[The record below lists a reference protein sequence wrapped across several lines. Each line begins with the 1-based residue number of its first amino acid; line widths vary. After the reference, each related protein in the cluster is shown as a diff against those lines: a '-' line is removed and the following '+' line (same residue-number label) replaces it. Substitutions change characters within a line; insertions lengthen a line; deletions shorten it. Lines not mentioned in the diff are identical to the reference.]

1 MKTMKLFSLLLI
13 LSLSLFA
20 TPLHRAVKAVDEKEV
35 HTLVK
40 MGLDINAMDKEGKTP
55 LHYAA
60 SIGRYSLVKYLVEH
74 GASVYIKDS
83 LRKTPLVYAIEKNHI
98 KVIIYLSKKANKE
111 EAPYKIN
118 GLFDSAKR
126 GDMNA
131 MAYFL
136 EYHDI
141 NTLNED
147 GKTALHIACE
157 AGQYEIVSY
166 LLDSGADMTI
176 LDDDGREAINYAK
189 LSGYKKI
196 IILISEYDDTKS
208 IQY

>member
-1 MKTMKLFSLLLI
+1 MTSRKFLFLFFL
-13 LSLSLFA
+13 LSLSLYA
-20 TPLHRAVKAVDEKEV
+20 TQLHRAVQTVNEKEV
-35 HTLVK
+35 HTLVE
-40 MGLDINAMDKEGKTP
+40 MGLDINAVDKEGKTP

-74 GASVYIKDS
+74 EASVYVKDN

-98 KVIIYLSKKANKE
+98 KVIIYLSKKSNKE
-111 EAPYKIN
+111 EAPYQVN

-147 GKTALHIACE
+147 GKTALHMACE
-157 AGQYEIVSY
+157 VGQYEIVSF
-166 LLDSGADMTI
+166 LLDSGADTTI
-176 LDDDGREAINYAK
+176 LDDDGRDALNYAK
-189 LSGYKKI
+189 LSGNKKI
-196 IILISEYDDTKS
+196 ILLLSDNNDSKPV
-208 IQY
+208 QY